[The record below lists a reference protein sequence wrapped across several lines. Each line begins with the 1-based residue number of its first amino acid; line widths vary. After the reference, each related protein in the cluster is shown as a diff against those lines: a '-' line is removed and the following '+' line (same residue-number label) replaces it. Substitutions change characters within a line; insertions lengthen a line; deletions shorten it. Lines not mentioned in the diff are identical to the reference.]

1 MYYEELPGLFR
12 IEVPLPG
19 NPLKS
24 LNAYLIRGKERSLLV
39 DNGFNMRESREALFS
54 ALGELEAERDRLD
67 LFITHLHSDHNGL
80 SSQVAGRDSRI
91 YCGSVDARKI
101 NSFIVDQ
108 TLWPRSLKS
117 LGMHGFP
124 ADALEELVS
133 AHPGK
138 IYASAEPLSFTCVNE
153 KDVLSYGGYHLRVI
167 ATPGHT
173 PGHMCLYEE
182 DRAFLIAGDHILG
195 SITPNITFW
204 AEVEDSLGDY
214 LKSLDKVAALN
225 VAVAYPGHRAVVRDA
240 KARVQ
245 ALKKHHAARLEEAL
259 GIVEQLRAASAWDV
273 AARMRW
279 SLRGNW
285 EAYGVAQKCFAV
297 GEAAAHLDH
306 LAKQKKI
313 QRKTGE
319 DGQIKF
325 LACSAAS

>member
-1 MYYEELPGLFR
+1 MYYEELPDLFR

-24 LNAYLIRGKERSLLV
+24 LNAYLIRGRERSLLV
-39 DNGFNMRESREALFS
+39 DNGFNMRESREALFF
-54 ALGELEAERDRLD
+54 ALRELGADQDRLD

-80 SSQVAGRDSRI
+80 SSQVAGRNSRI
-91 YCGSVDARKI
+91 YCGRVDGQKI
-101 NSFIVDQ
+101 NSFIEDE

-124 ADALEELVS
+124 QDALEELIK

-138 IYASAEPLSFTCVNE
+138 IYASVKPLPFTWVNE
-153 KDVLSYGGYHLRVI
+153 QDVLAYGGYHFRVI

-182 DRAFLIAGDHILG
+182 DKGVLLAGDHILG
-195 SITPNITFW
+195 TITPNITYW
-204 AEVEDSLGDY
+204 AGVEDSLGDY

-240 KARVQ
+240 QARVGE
-245 ALKKHHAARLEEAL
+245 LKRHHAARLEEAR
-259 GIVEQLRAASAWDV
+259 GIVADLRAASAWDV

-285 EAYGVAQKCFAV
+285 ENYGVAQKCFAV

-306 LAKQKKI
+306 LAKQKKL
-313 QRKTGE
+313 QRKTE
-319 DGQIKF
+319 KDGRIKF
-325 LACSAAS
+325 LACSGAS